1 MSASPENNNE
11 LNDLLAAFIDGETSA
26 EHRRRLG
33 ELVAAD
39 PAARA
44 LYLDHCRMHAA
55 LSWEHGVLGGLNFPV
70 AEDADI
76 VVGTNWRRRSRPLA
90 FAASL
95 VLLIGLVWQVGL
107 PVMRKQAWVSQP
119 VIGTVKRSSGGQLS
133 VSGIGVRLAV
143 GDSIR
148 KGEYE
153 LTGGLSQ
160 LVFENKVEILIEAPA
175 RFRIDSA
182 QRLALFEGRL
192 SAVVP
197 PEGFGITVVTPNAE
211 VVDLG
216 TEFGVEVL
224 AAEYSEI
231 HVFKGEVEVKPH
243 ERSIEAIRLLTD
255 QATRLDDNSG
265 SPSGIAIA
273 PDRFLRKLNEPRL
286 LYSKRIHDLKP
297 AAYYR
302 MRPSDDGLTL
312 IDVAGGDYHGHIEL
326 GSMKRSPF
334 APGRHGNALR
344 LPGPASEVHA
354 IVPDYPKATNHVLSV
369 VAWVRADSRSRWA
382 SIAKNWAPDK
392 EGQFHFG
399 LLHDQGG
406 LEVQISQ
413 PDGRSVQAMDPESF
427 PLGEWQHVAFVAD
440 GAQLRLYR
448 NGMQVGSAPYSG
460 LAPPDLKPLGIG
472 AKPAGV
478 DQKRVRG
485 PSEFWH
491 GRIDELAIFN
501 HAIDAKTIRQ
511 LFETEFRDGALADEA
526 QLREVGLVNGRGRP
540 GQRADR
546 RRR

>member
-33 ELVAAD
+33 ELVATD

-55 LSWEHGVLGGLNFPV
+55 LAWEHGVLGELNFPV
-70 AEDADI
+70 AEEADI
-76 VVGTNWRRRSRPLA
+76 VVGINWRRSSRPLA

-119 VIGTVKRSSGGQLS
+119 VIGTVKRSSGAQLS

-153 LTGGLSQ
+153 LTGGPSQ
-160 LVFENKVEILIEAPA
+160 LVFENKVEFLIEAPA

-231 HVFKGEVEVKPH
+231 HVFKGEVEVKPR

-255 QATRLDDNSG
+255 QATR
-265 SPSGIAIA
+265 
-273 PDRFLRKLNEPRL
+273 
-286 LYSKRIHDLKP
+286 
-297 AAYYR
+297 
-302 MRPSDDGLTL
+302 M
-312 IDVAGGDYHGHIEL
+312 
-326 GSMKRSPF
+326 
-334 APGRHGNALR
+334 
-344 LPGPASEVHA
+344 
-354 IVPDYPKATNHVLSV
+354 
-369 VAWVRADSRSRWA
+369 
-382 SIAKNWAPDK
+382 
-392 EGQFHFG
+392 
-399 LLHDQGG
+399 
-406 LEVQISQ
+406 
-413 PDGRSVQAMDPESF
+413 
-427 PLGEWQHVAFVAD
+427 
-440 GAQLRLYR
+440 
-448 NGMQVGSAPYSG
+448 
-460 LAPPDLKPLGIG
+460 
-472 AKPAGV
+472 
-478 DQKRVRG
+478 
-485 PSEFWH
+485 
-491 GRIDELAIFN
+491 
-501 HAIDAKTIRQ
+501 
-511 LFETEFRDGALADEA
+511 DEA
-526 QLREVGLVNGRGRP
+526 QLREVGLVNGRSRP
-540 GQRADR
+540 GQHADR

>member
-33 ELVAAD
+33 ELVATD

-55 LSWEHGVLGGLNFPV
+55 LAWEHGVLGELNFPV
-70 AEDADI
+70 AEEADI
-76 VVGTNWRRRSRPLA
+76 VVGINWRRSSRPLA

-119 VIGTVKRSSGGQLS
+119 VIGTVKRSSGAQLS

-153 LTGGLSQ
+153 LTGGPSQ
-160 LVFENKVEILIEAPA
+160 LVFENKVEFLIEAPA

-231 HVFKGEVEVKPH
+231 HVFKGEVEVKPR
-243 ERSIEAIRLLTD
+243 ERSIEAVRLLTD
-255 QATRLDDNSG
+255 QATRLDNNSG

-273 PDRFLRKLNEPRL
+273 PDRFLRQLNEPRL
-286 LYSKRIHDLKP
+286 LYSERIRDLKP

-312 IDVAGGDYHGHIEL
+312 IDVAGGNYHGHIER
-326 GSMKRSPF
+326 GSMKLTTCAS
-334 APGRHGNALR
+334 GRHGAALH

-354 IVPDYPKATNHVLSV
+354 IVPDYPKATNDVLSV
-369 VAWVRADSRSRWA
+369 VAWVWADSRSRWA
-382 SIAKNWAPDK
+382 SIAKNWAPGK

-460 LAPPDLKPLGIG
+460 LAQPDLKPLGIG

-478 DQKRVRG
+478 DQKRVLG

-511 LFETEFRDGALADEA
+511 LFEMSNSELKRRARASLAS
-526 QLREVGLVNGRGRP
+526 GLVNGRGRP
-540 GQRADR
+540 GQRVDR